1 MMHGM
6 EKSDSVI
13 VAEKSANKG
22 TPVPA
27 ESMEPRAE
35 PKGNP
40 EGQSTRRAQDRGSVS
55 QAADRIRQFVQ
66 TGATGASDGASPPC
80 HGRCVALG
88 LLRTEERRCGRR
100 GRHNVADVL
109 AQAGDPTPMAE
120 PTIRR
125 HCNPREESRALAGM
139 RGSVRGALRNQRPYR
154 DTSGRWSYAGR
165 RTGALSAPRGPC
177 TRNPDSKCKETGWAS

>member
-40 EGQSTRRAQDRGSVS
+40 GRPKHAPGAGTGEACHKRPTGYGNSYNGSHGSV
-55 QAADRIRQFVQ
+55 
-66 TGATGASDGASPPC
+66 
-80 HGRCVALG
+80 
-88 LLRTEERRCGRR
+88 
-100 GRHNVADVL
+100 
-109 AQAGDPTPMAE
+109 
-120 PTIRR
+120 
-125 HCNPREESRALAGM
+125 
-139 RGSVRGALRNQRPYR
+139 
-154 DTSGRWSYAGR
+154 
-165 RTGALSAPRGPC
+165 
-177 TRNPDSKCKETGWAS
+177 